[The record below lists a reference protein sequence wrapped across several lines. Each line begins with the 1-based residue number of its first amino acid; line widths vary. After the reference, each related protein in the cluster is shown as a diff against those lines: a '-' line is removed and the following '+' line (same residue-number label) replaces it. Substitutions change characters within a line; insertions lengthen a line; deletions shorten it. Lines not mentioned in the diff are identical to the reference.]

1 MKVEWRIGVEMKMK
15 ETNEKY
21 SHLFWA
27 TTVLINF
34 WHRECF
40 NFTYVITGN
49 QIGDLAN
56 YNSNGDF

>member
-1 MKVEWRIGVEMKMK
+1 MKMK